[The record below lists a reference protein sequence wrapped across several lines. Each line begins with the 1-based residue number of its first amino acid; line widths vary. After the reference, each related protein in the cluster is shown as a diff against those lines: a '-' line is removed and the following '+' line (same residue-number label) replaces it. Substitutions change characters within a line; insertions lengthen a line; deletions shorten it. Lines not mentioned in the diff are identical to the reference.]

1 MVAVANVIICKFNC
15 QICEPNCNR
24 QRQVL
29 LEGWT
34 VPGSERKEY
43 LVITK
48 AFGMKLFIKA
58 NFFRS
63 VVASSFVVDFI

>member
-1 MVAVANVIICKFNC
+1 MV
-15 QICEPNCNR
+15 
-24 QRQVL
+24 
-29 LEGWT
+29 EGWT

-63 VVASSFVVDFI
+63 AVASSFVVDFI